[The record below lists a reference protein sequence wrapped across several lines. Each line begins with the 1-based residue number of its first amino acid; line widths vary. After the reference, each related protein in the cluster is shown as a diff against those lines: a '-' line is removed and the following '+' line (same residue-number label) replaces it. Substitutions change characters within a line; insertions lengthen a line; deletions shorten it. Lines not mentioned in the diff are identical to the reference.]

1 VAKIINNQ
9 TSDARWISDLVGVFT
24 DPIIVMP
31 GGWDETL
38 PDWIKKAITLERL
51 LENARHLQRHEM
63 TATDAEAVAYL
74 YTASLTAPLNN
85 EWTKIY
91 LFLVGKVMAQHQKT
105 EISVDIKVES
115 LNDYQ
120 HSELKRFKRWLY
132 ETRIQA
138 RKTRAKTELQQQ
150 KEEETRQKEIAQP
163 PLFDF

>member
-51 LENARHLQRHEM
+51 LENARQIQGPEM

-85 EWTKIY
+85 VWTQIY
-91 LFLVGKVMAQHQKT
+91 LFLAGKVMAQHQKT

-115 LNDYQ
+115 LSDYQ
-120 HSELKRFKRWLY
+120 QSELKRFKKWLY
-132 ETRIQA
+132 ETRVQS
-138 RKTRAKTELQQQ
+138 RKDNMKTERKKL
-150 KEEETRQKEIAQP
+150 KEENRPKEIAQS